1 MAVVNVEMHSEGNDF
16 FVVFHDIETES
27 QKNMIKDWVN
37 TLRGV
42 STSFSTYMFVDDTDE
57 DDEEEKEDDRTG
69 TMSIIPDGKYAGSTI
84 DDAYNMNGHY
94 SLADILINVKKMKNA
109 TPEELDAIYEEAVRY
124 TIPLIRDKEIEF
136 EDFIA
141 AYKPFLKSYVP
152 AEGKTVEDW
161 LSLPEAEQNI
171 AYDEMINKIVERMY
185 KSIQNKAA

>member
-16 FVVFHDIETES
+16 FVVFHDIETEE
-27 QKNMIKDWVN
+27 QKNRIKDWVN

-42 STSFSTYMFVDDTDE
+42 STSFSEYMFVDDM
-57 DDEEEKEDDRTG
+57 DEECEEDEDDRTG
-69 TMSIIPDGKYAGSTI
+69 TVSIIPDGKYAGSTI

-94 SLADILINVKKMKNA
+94 SLADILLNVKKMKNA

-136 EDFIA
+136 DDFIA
-141 AYKPFLKSYVP
+141 AYKPFLKNYVP

-161 LSLPEAEQNI
+161 LTLPPAEQDI

-185 KSIQNKAA
+185 KSIQKEAA

>member
-16 FVVFHDIETES
+16 FVVFHDIETEE
-27 QKNMIKDWVN
+27 QKNRIKDWVN

-42 STSFSTYMFVDDTDE
+42 STSFSEYMFVDDM
-57 DDEEEKEDDRTG
+57 DEEREEDEDDRTG
-69 TMSIIPDGKYAGSTI
+69 TVSIIPDGKYAGSTI

-94 SLADILINVKKMKNA
+94 SLADILLNVKKMKNA

-136 EDFIA
+136 DDFIA
-141 AYKPFLKSYVP
+141 AYKPFLKNYVP

-161 LSLPEAEQNI
+161 LTLPPAEQDV
-171 AYDEMINKIVERMY
+171 AYDEMINKIVERMI
-185 KSIQNKAA
+185 KSIQKEAA